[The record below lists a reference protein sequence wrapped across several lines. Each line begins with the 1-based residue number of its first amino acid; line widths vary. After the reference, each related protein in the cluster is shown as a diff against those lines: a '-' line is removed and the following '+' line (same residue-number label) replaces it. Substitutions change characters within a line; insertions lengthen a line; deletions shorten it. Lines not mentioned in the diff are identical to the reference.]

1 MSEFRFNPERFELS
15 GQACGPLAFLLGLLA
30 FLLGPLA
37 FLLYRRG
44 EPDAVRVI
52 KA

>member
-1 MSEFRFNPERFELS
+1 MSEFRFNPERFELR
-15 GQACGPLAFLLGLLA
+15 GQACGPLAFLLH
-30 FLLGPLA
+30 
-37 FLLYRRG
+37 RRG